1 VPGGKTL
8 YTWEEA
14 RMGTVLRPAIAL
26 LDRMSYARKI
36 VVVGL
41 VLALP
46 LGIVSWAYVGVQ
58 RANIGFTE
66 REREGVRYL
75 KPLMDVLLSTEDAR
89 DRVASGTD
97 PGSANVAGAVSAMS
111 SVDAV
116 GGSLGVTD
124 DWNKVRT
131 ALESAGSA
139 QGKEAAVT
147 AWNAAADGLLALIS
161 KVSDQSNLTLDP
173 DLDSYYVMDA
183 VVFRLPIIL
192 DLTMRGADAALLA
205 SNGKVVTDRATQVDL
220 AVDAAQAAPN
230 VAALSDGMTKAIGA
244 TANATLQ
251 GQGEPVKQIVALSHT
266 IGDTVRKAAAAG
278 TPLTIDSAV
287 LADGTQRLAA
297 LMHTLVPV
305 LDDLLAVRAAGLT
318 GKEYRVLAGGLVAFL
333 VAVYLLVAFWRSST
347 TALRRMVGALGS
359 VSDGDLTARVAATSR
374 DEIGQMATALNHAV
388 DRIRE
393 LLHGLARG
401 ATDVSRCSHEL
412 TTINTD
418 LLKAATGTAE
428 HATALG
434 NGANEVSADVGAA
447 AASTEQMSTAIREIA
462 QGSSEA
468 AQVAG
473 EAVEAASAT
482 HETVTRLGRSSEEIG
497 EVVRVITAIAE
508 QTNLLALNATIE
520 AARAGESGKGFAVVA
535 NEVKE
540 LAQETAKAT
549 GNIIQRVEALQTDTG
564 AAVGA
569 IEHIAGVI
577 GRIND
582 IQATIASAV
591 EEQTATTNEMSRS
604 LSGVVGASAQIAQA
618 ARDVAAEAERA
629 TAGAGATGRAAAD
642 LAGTA
647 TELRGF
653 LDQFRLS

>member
-1 VPGGKTL
+1 M
-8 YTWEEA
+8 A
-14 RMGTVLRPAIAL
+14 SVLRPAVAL

-36 VVVGL
+36 AVVAL

-46 LGIVSWAYVGVQ
+46 LGIVSWAYVDTQ
-58 RANIGFTE
+58 RAQISFAE
-66 REREGVRYL
+66 REREGVQYL
-75 KPLMDVLLSTEDAR
+75 KPLLDVLLSVADAR
-89 DRVASGTD
+89 NRVATGTD
-97 PGSANVAGAVSAMS
+97 PGGANVSAAADAMN
-111 SVDAV
+111 SVDAAV
-116 GGSLGVTD
+116 GGSLAVSD
-124 DWNKVRT
+124 DWNKIRTTLDSART
-131 ALESAGSA
+131 ASGID
-139 QGKEAAVT
+139 G
-147 AWNAAADGLLALIS
+147 WNTAADDILTLIY

-173 DLDSYYVMDA
+173 DIDSYYVMDG

-192 DLTMRGADAALLA
+192 DLTMRGADTALL
-205 SNGKVVTDRATQVDL
+205 STGGKPVTDRAVQVAL
-220 AVDAAQAAPN
+220 ATDAAQGLPN
-230 VAALSDGMTKAIGA
+230 VAALSDGMTKAIDA
-244 TANATLQ
+244 TVNPTLKEQ
-251 GQGEPVKQIVALSHT
+251 AEPVKQLAGVFQS
-266 IGDTVRKAAAAG
+266 IGDGVAKAAATG
-278 TPLTIDSAV
+278 TPLTLEPAV
-287 LADGTQRLAA
+287 LADASQRVAG
-297 LMHTLVPV
+297 LMHTLAPV
-305 LDDLLAVRAAGLT
+305 LDDLLAARVARLT
-318 GKEYRVLAGGLVAFL
+318 GAEYQVLAVGLVAFL
-333 VAVYLLVAFWRSST
+333 IAVYLLVAFWRSST

-359 VSDGDLTARVAATSR
+359 VSNGDLTAQVAARSR

-401 ATDVSRCSHEL
+401 ATDVSRCSDEL
-412 TTINTD
+412 TTINGD
-418 LLKAATGTAE
+418 LLNAAAGTA
-428 HATALG
+428 AQAAALG
-434 NGANEVSADVGAA
+434 SGAGEVSADVGAA
-447 AASTEQMSTAIREIA
+447 AASTAQMSTAIREIA
-462 QGSSEA
+462 VGSSEA

-473 EAVEAASAT
+473 EAVQAASAT
-482 HETVTRLGRSSEEIG
+482 HDTVTRLGRSSEEIG

-549 GNIIQRVEALQTDTG
+549 GDIIQRVEALHADTG
-564 AAVGA
+564 AAVSA

-604 LSGVVGASAQIAQA
+604 LSGVVGATAQIARA
-618 ARDVAAEAERA
+618 AEQVAAEAERA
-629 TAGAGATGRAAAD
+629 TAGAGATGRTAAD